1 VEAGEEWVEVV
12 GIQISEVAEVSAE
25 DAVVNTTTE
34 VVSKVTVM
42 VIGVAVKAVMVIEV
56 VVKAEEVTAADVI
69 AMEILKTVNFVK
81 VTEA

>member
-1 VEAGEEWVEVV
+1 M
-12 GIQISEVAEVSAE
+12 
-25 DAVVNTTTE
+25 VNTTTE

-69 AMEILKTVNFVK
+69 AMEILKTGNFVK